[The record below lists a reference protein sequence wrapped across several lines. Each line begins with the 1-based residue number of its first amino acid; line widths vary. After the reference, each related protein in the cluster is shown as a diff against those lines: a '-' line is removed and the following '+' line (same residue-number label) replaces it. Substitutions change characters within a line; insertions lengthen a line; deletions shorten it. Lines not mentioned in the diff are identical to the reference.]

1 PEFFAVYLLAF
12 CTFIGMSRNPPL
24 KTLVAMTIG
33 FAMAAVGMDTVS
45 GDLRLTFDQPW
56 LLSGL
61 SFEVAVIGLFGIG
74 EILCTV

>member
-1 PEFFAVYLLAF
+1 QHADQSPEERRGEGGGQRFALAFSSPEFFAVYLLAF

-45 GDLRLTFDQPW
+45 GDLRLTF
-56 LLSGL
+56 
-61 SFEVAVIGLFGIG
+61 
-74 EILCTV
+74 